1 MYASLDSACVSINAT
16 QTAPTISLSLSANSV
31 QAGSYVYAIPNLVNE
46 TSNASGTLQYRV
58 YSNNTCSTLALNAGA
73 KTVTNG
79 ATPTSDSWQFVT
91 PGTYYWQVAYSGDA
105 INQAATSSC
114 TGTVLTVVATSS
126 TPTTTPSVPGTI
138 SGTVFNDLNKNDKQ
152 DSGEAGLAGWT
163 IWLHKAPATST
174 NNWLVKML
182 RKHDFY
188 NDPIVATA
196 TTDANGNYSFGNL
209 GAGTYFVEENT
220 MTGWKQTSSDTKIV
234 LTASKTSADVDFSNI
249 QKVASSTNNG
259 KGHDK
264 DKDSDDHHDNG
275 NHNGWFKLNGNF
287 TSWIHLGKK

>member
-1 MYASLDSACVSINAT
+1 
-16 QTAPTISLSLSANSV
+16 
-31 QAGSYVYAIPNLVNE
+31 
-46 TSNASGTLQYRV
+46 
-58 YSNNTCSTLALNAGA
+58 
-73 KTVTNG
+73 
-79 ATPTSDSWQFVT
+79 
-91 PGTYYWQVAYSGDA
+91 
-105 INQAATSSC
+105 
-114 TGTVLTVVATSS
+114 
-126 TPTTTPSVPGTI
+126 
-138 SGTVFNDLNKNDKQ
+138 
-152 DSGEAGLAGWT
+152 
-163 IWLHKAPATST
+163 
-174 NNWLVKML
+174 ML